1 MRVSNRKELLWGN
14 SIKAKFS
21 HTQLHWGD
29 LKLSPAGPFNVLLPT
44 KWTLCFSYRSDLLL
58 ACRAF
63 LVLYMIR
70 KYLSQYFLYFPSFF
84 LCVKVVLAWVTQMH
98 LAGFVAF
105 YVEDNLQQPAYGLY
119 SPDGGCQHQLG
130 RIQVDP
136 NLSFS
141 SMTMMLLDKKI
152 LACGQAHATDCYLY
166 DVGSDTWTV
175 TTGPGA
181 LYTTQGVVLHQKM
194 YLPDEYSPKVFDS
207 ATKKWS
213 NWAKGGTDTY
223 VSCYV
228 AWEDYIFKF
237 GGYPPHDERY
247 DPADDTWSFVTTSP
261 PFPIYLS
268 GCVVLANDNIL
279 ITGSGMEEWFIE
291 LTLNTM
297 LPAAFGHQWFM
308 DKLTTN
314 TQQQFSLEAE
324 SSFSQGFTPAP
335 SRSTIIQTEVYPLVP
350 QDLPWSQMDI
360 LQL

>member
-1 MRVSNRKELLWGN
+1 
-14 SIKAKFS
+14 
-21 HTQLHWGD
+21 
-29 LKLSPAGPFNVLLPT
+29 
-44 KWTLCFSYRSDLLL
+44 
-58 ACRAF
+58 
-63 LVLYMIR
+63 
-70 KYLSQYFLYFPSFF
+70 
-84 LCVKVVLAWVTQMH
+84 MH

-105 YVEDNLQQPAYGLY
+105 YVEGNLQQPAYGLY

-279 ITGSGMEEWFIE
+279 ITGSGMEEWFYRAHTEYNVTSGIWSPVIYGQVDHQYSTAILLGSRVFVFPGVYTGTIE
-291 LTLNTM
+291 EYNYSNRSLSTCAPRLTMVTDGHPSVIAVPATWFSH
-297 LPAAFGHQWFM
+297 LPGGCTGVH
-308 DKLTTN
+308 
-314 TQQQFSLEAE
+314 
-324 SSFSQGFTPAP
+324 
-335 SRSTIIQTEVYPLVP
+335 
-350 QDLPWSQMDI
+350 
-360 LQL
+360 